1 MFITASPYQHIINGD
16 KSVPLSAACLKP
28 NALSKLQNAK
38 EPFLFQEIAP
48 INTSDF
54 NKWSAETHRIVNIIC
69 NIYEELFNFNL
80 DANGRDIVFYN
91 WISYLVFHFKSMNL
105 EYQHLKTHDHSLSVA
120 LPKSK
125 AMKTPKSINDLR
137 AMLQKDSFNE
147 ALLFYFISDKDF
159 KIDEIISFLK
169 SSAKENNTRS
179 IKNILKSYLKRFH
192 LFCTKYS
199 HRITPDNSLTSMFKN
214 NIELMPD
221 IDDFNF
227 IYSDIDLEKRIK
239 LFKLLSKSFKNKNID
254 SSNKLALFLSCYI
267 PITMFEDLT
276 KIEKLSKSFSFKK
289 DSFFYSKTVHY
300 NNELFKIKLAD
311 EMQSNNLKLVI
322 SCHGGAYHLPMW
334 SDRDW
339 EKRIST
345 YMIPFSVTKSN
356 LNNFERNK
364 VLTRPLFLE
373 KRNNEISSPIIFDE
387 ILIIGTTFE
396 IYRTGVAPFPDP
408 WQMSKKYADNILETI
423 AGLKNIYKKIYFRPH
438 FNDYGWA
445 ISEYLSSNDD
455 CINILDP
462 RKESLEFNLKRFKSV
477 INTADT
483 TALIKCFH
491 ADILNI
497 GLIDPEIF
505 FHNNVHRVINNL
517 YEKKVF
523 FKNSSSLISFL
534 QELSSNQLNI
544 EEITNRNKAINDYL
558 KFQQDQ
564 QIKNVIY
571 Q

>member
-1 MFITASPYQHIINGD
+1 VVITASPYQYIKHGN

-28 NALSKLQNAK
+28 NALSRLQNTK
-38 EPFLFQEIAP
+38 EPFLFQEIVP

-54 NKWSAETHRIVNIIC
+54 NKWSAESLRIVNIIC

-80 DANGRDIVFYN
+80 DSNGRDIVFFN
-91 WISYLVFHFKSMNL
+91 WISYLVFHFKSMNI
-105 EYQHLKTHDHSLSVA
+105 EYQHLKTYDHLLSVA
-120 LPKSK
+120 LPKTK
-125 AMKTPKSINDLR
+125 VIETPKSINDLR
-137 AMLQKDSFNE
+137 VMLQKDSFNE

-159 KIDEIISFLK
+159 KTNEIISFLT
-169 SSAKENNTRS
+169 STAKKNNTRS
-179 IKNILKSYLKRFH
+179 LKTILKSYIKRFH
-192 LFCTKYS
+192 LFCTKFSY
-199 HRITPDNSLTSMFKN
+199 RITPDNSLTSMFKD

-239 LFKLLSKSFKNKNID
+239 FFKLLSKNFKNRNID
-254 SSNKLALFLSCYI
+254 SFNKLALFLSCYI
-267 PITMFEDLT
+267 PVTMFEDIT
-276 KIEKLSKSFSFKK
+276 RIEKLSKSFSFKK
-289 DSFFYSKTVHY
+289 GSFFYSKTVHY
-300 NNELFKIKLAD
+300 NNELFKIKLAN
-311 EMQSNNLKLVI
+311 EMQSNNMKLVI
-322 SCHGGAYHLPMW
+322 SCHGGGYHLPKW

-339 EKRIST
+339 EKRISN
-345 YMIPFSVTKSN
+345 YMIPFSVTKNN
-356 LNNFERNK
+356 LKNFERNRVIDRSLLSQK
-364 VLTRPLFLE
+364 N
-373 KRNNEISSPIIFDE
+373 NNEINSPIIFDE
-387 ILIIGTTFE
+387 ILIIGTSFE
-396 IYRTGVAPFPDP
+396 IYRTGVAPFPDQ
-408 WQMSKKYADNILETI
+408 WQMCKKYADSILEI
-423 AGLKNIYKKIYFRPH
+423 VAGLKNIYKKIYFRPH

-455 CINILDP
+455 CINIIDP
-462 RKESLEFNLKRFKSV
+462 RKESLESNLKKFKLV

-497 GLIDPEIF
+497 GLIDPEIYF
-505 FHNNVHRVINNL
+505 DNNLHKVINNL

-523 FKNSSSLISFL
+523 FKNSTSLISFL
-534 QELSSNQLNI
+534 EELSCSQLDI
-544 EEITNRNKAINDYL
+544 EEITSRNNAINDYL